1 MKMKYISFLFFL
13 LPALVQAQITIN
25 VVQPPAGMISKDQ
38 LWNLVLTNNT
48 NTIYDVT
55 ILLNL
60 KDAVTGQSVLSA
72 GTRSV
77 QLSKGIKVLAL
88 QDIQPVQYNYGAS
101 AVGNFL
107 PLGSYIA
114 CYTVNRY
121 GHELME
127 ALGTECIRINIM
139 PLSPPLLNMPSNK
152 SVLQTAV
159 PQFSWVPPAPMD
171 MFDNLS
177 YELSVAEVLEGQ
189 SAIEAVQYNTPVYV
203 SSNVK
208 APYENYP
215 STYSGLQ
222 PGKNYAWRVTARN
235 GDSYATAT
243 ETWTFTIAA
252 DSTKIN
258 QVSASYILL
267 NKNAGEQG
275 VSYIPG
281 NELRI
286 KYYSFDKTHQSI
298 VRFLDSEKKTI
309 QEVKQTITYGDN
321 YLVFK
326 LNQRYH
332 TGKVYSI
339 EITDQQKNTIT
350 ALFSIK

>member
-1 MKMKYISFLFFL
+1 MKMKYISFLLFVMPVWL
-13 LPALVQAQITIN
+13 HAQITIN
-25 VVQPPAGMISKDQ
+25 IVQPPAGMINKDQ
-38 LWNLVLTNNT
+38 LWNMVLTNNT
-48 NTIYDVT
+48 NTTYDVT
-55 ILLNL
+55 ILLSL

-72 GTRSV
+72 GTRAM
-77 QLSKGIKVLAL
+77 QLPKGVKVLAL

-101 AVGNFL
+101 DIGNFL

-127 ALGTECIRINIM
+127 AIATECVRINIT

-152 SVLQTAV
+152 SVLQTPV
-159 PQFSWVPPAPMD
+159 PQFSWIPPAPMN
-171 MFDNLS
+171 MFNNLS
-177 YELSVAEVLEGQ
+177 YDVSVAEVLEGQ

-215 STYSGLQ
+215 STYSRLQ
-222 PGKNYAWRVTARN
+222 PGKTYAWRVTARN
-235 GDSYATAT
+235 GDNYATAT
-243 ETWTFTIAA
+243 EAWTFTIAG
-252 DSTKIN
+252 DSTKTN
-258 QVSASYILL
+258 PVSISYIAL
-267 NKNAGEQG
+267 NKNHGEQG
-275 VSYIPG
+275 VNYITG

-286 KYYSFDKTHQSI
+286 KYYSFDKTHQSV
-298 VRFLDSEKKTI
+298 VRFLDTEKKII

-326 LNQRYH
+326 LNHLYR
-332 TGKVYSI
+332 TGRVYFI
-339 EITDQQKNTIT
+339 EITDQQKSTIT
-350 ALFSIK
+350 ASFSIK